1 MTEVTLPR
9 PETTDES
16 YFDAGAALAALEA
29 GEPVAFPP
37 FDLVHWGGFCWCLN
51 YRRDPVQSALRQG
64 RFYEEGQLAVLKR
77 HLRGGAHVI
86 DIGANIGNHS
96 IWFARRAGAARV
108 VVAEPN
114 PLALAPLM
122 ANVLVNGLR
131 EVIDLT
137 RIGVG
142 LSDEAA
148 AGLRMKRHDRNLGA
162 TRMFPE
168 GGDLRVVRGDDLF
181 ATERPDLI
189 KIDVEGM
196 EMKVLS
202 GLESIVSDH
211 RPLLFVEVD
220 AANEGAFADWCASRD
235 YGAERLAA
243 TSDHG
248 SNWLATCRR
257 SGG

>member
-1 MTEVTLPR
+1 MTEIALPL

-16 YFDAGAALAALEA
+16 YFDAGAALSALAA

-37 FDLVHWGGFCWCLN
+37 FDVVHWGGLTWCLN
-51 YRRDPVQSALRQG
+51 YRRDPIQAALRRG
-64 RFYEEGQLAVLKR
+64 RFYEEGQLAPLKR
-77 HLRGGAHVI
+77 HLKIGGHVI
-86 DIGANIGNHS
+86 DIGANIGNHA

-142 LSDEAA
+142 LSDAA
-148 AGLRMKRHDRNLGA
+148 AEGLRMKRHDRNLGA

-181 ATERPDLI
+181 ADEVPDLI

-202 GLESIVSDH
+202 GLDGMISAH

-220 AANEGAFADWCASRD
+220 AGNEASFADWCAARD

-243 TSDHG
+243 TSAHG
-248 SNWLATCRR
+248 ANWLAKDRR
-257 SGG
+257 AG

>member
-9 PETTDES
+9 PETTDAS
-16 YFDAGAALAALEA
+16 YFNAGAALAALEA

-37 FDLVHWGGFCWCLN
+37 FDLVHWGGLTWCLN
-51 YRRDPVQSALRQG
+51 YRRDPIQSALRQG
-64 RFYEEGQLAVLKR
+64 RFYEEGQLVLLKR
-77 HLRGGAHVI
+77 QLKVGAHVI
-86 DIGANIGNHS
+86 DIGSNIGNHA

-114 PLALAPLM
+114 PLALAPLL
-122 ANVLVNGLR
+122 ANVVVNGLR
-131 EVIDLT
+131 DVIDLT

-142 LSDEAA
+142 LSDEVAT
-148 AGLRMKRHDRNLGA
+148 GLRMKRHDRNLGA

-181 ATERPDLI
+181 AGETPDLI

-196 EMKVLS
+196 EIKVLS
-202 GLESIVSDH
+202 GLDRIVTEH

-220 AANEGAFADWCASRD
+220 AANEAAFADWCAARGYS
-235 YGAERLAA
+235 AARLAA
-243 TSDHG
+243 TSGHG
-248 SNWLATCRR
+248 SNWLATCKR
-257 SGG
+257 SG